1 MKQITK
7 EQIDET
13 VSKVTTKVTE
23 NVSDLLIENI
33 EMYEKN
39 MNETGNKEMKKY
51 SLYIA
56 TMTTALQMSVEI
68 MKESLYDLFCETE
81 KD

>member
-13 VSKVTTKVTE
+13 VSKVATKVTQDVC
-23 NVSDLLIENI
+23 NILIENI
-33 EMYEKN
+33 KTYEN
-39 MNETGNKEMKKY
+39 SMDEIGDKEMKKY
-51 SLYIA
+51 SLHIA